1 MKRILA
7 LILALSLCLGC
18 LLSCNDETPS
28 ESSSIPPSESSSPSE
43 ESSSSTSADSSSSSL
58 SEPEPGV
65 QAPNETAVQVK
76 QTKKYYRQISSGY
89 SRTTATST
97 GIHVDG
103 QVFSDGVFEMNQT
116 SQYKILSS
124 HSELEAF
131 SLLNYD
137 EIESDLFEENRVVAV
152 LEHHIGP
159 SVDAK
164 TPSGLYDI
172 KLDGTNILEITM
184 ELFYTSLLSTSD
196 IIDVYTL
203 FFIVVP
209 SVELEQISQGGS
221 ITIKREFLEQYTL
234 NAYTIESVTDNTEAY
249 YVESHETMKRLDLY
263 STISRLPS
271 LSCPCIVIRLEES
284 IETDFI
290 VNSFKYENGEI
301 YITVQIFDKE
311 EMKEYYEFPNNL
323 VVVSLP
329 NYDKIEKPEG
339 EGGAEGETSYDFPA
353 DSPINI
359 VLEYVS

>member
-7 LILALSLCLGC
+7 LILALSFCLGC

-28 ESSSIPPSESSSPSE
+28 ESSSIPPRDSSSPSE
-43 ESSSSTSADSSSSSL
+43 ESSSSSSS
-58 SEPEPGV
+58 EPDPEPSV
-65 QAPNETAVQVK
+65 QLPNKTTVQVK

-124 HSELEAF
+124 HSELEMF
-131 SLLNYD
+131 SLLNRD
-137 EIESDLFEENRVVAV
+137 EVEANLFDENRVVAV
-152 LEHHIGP
+152 LEYHIGP

-221 ITIKREFLEQYTL
+221 IMAKREFLEQYTL

-290 VNSFKYENGEI
+290 INSFKYENGEM

-311 EMKEYYEFPNNL
+311 EMKEYYELPNNL

-339 EGGAEGETSYDFPA
+339 EGGPEGETSYDFPS

-359 VLEYVS
+359 VLEFVS